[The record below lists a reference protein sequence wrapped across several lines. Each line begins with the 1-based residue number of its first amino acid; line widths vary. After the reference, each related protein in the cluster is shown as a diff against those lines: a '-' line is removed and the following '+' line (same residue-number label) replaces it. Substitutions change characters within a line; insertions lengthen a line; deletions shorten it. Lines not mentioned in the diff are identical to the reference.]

1 MFRFPNR
8 YSGNYTSGGRTTQL
22 RRQAAAGSHGA
33 PLNGNSDMSVGS
45 IVAAQLFCPCPAP
58 VPVPVPP
65 TPPPPPSEDMWVARG
80 VAQPTFSA
88 TDGADR
94 CIIIGNWT
102 ATTANFYDAS
112 ENLAQTLTAVDGTQ
126 HGFIVVYNPDGTYA
140 WAAKLLGERIEM
152 HKVCI
157 DSANNIIVCGY
168 FRTIDIFATTASIT
182 AYGADGV
189 TSLTRTRYRENI
201 FVARYS
207 PAGAID
213 WLVDMSIAI
222 PSSNDEALTLA
233 DMQVYPT
240 GDAVLCGSYSSNAS
254 ITLDIFD
261 IPTNSVPA
269 RTIPGGGGNRNL
281 FLTIFNPTG
290 ASNFATYV
298 GKSAFSP
305 FPVTLYAFNV
315 VLDGSLILL
324 TGFGSYDILDTHD
337 AAGAPTI
344 SRPGDG
350 FPRNNAFLIV
360 YDIGATPQ
368 WAATVRGNDVYLNGG
383 VTFGLASIYARVVAV
398 GASQYVYGGAISAA
412 GTTTFYNGDGS
423 ASAVSVTSSA
433 PSVYIAAISTGDVQ
447 IWANRIQGTGS
458 KPFLMCLCMDSVENT
473 YAVVYQ
479 SETTLTFYDPTGF
492 ATNTLVAGD
501 ADALVIVCYNPG
513 GALQWIRQ
521 IGSASPLEFP
531 IRIMFDTSGDLFIQ
545 GSYPFTDLHFY
556 DGTSTLIRTL
566 THDGDVDGFIAK
578 YSIVGDFKWAAAAGG
593 ANFTV
598 TVWSEPAASGRTYT
612 TYQYDASFIFPGPFE
627 VKDANDTVRE
637 IRTADPGFTSYA
649 VAKYPAAGV

>member
-102 ATTANFYDAS
+102 ATTADFYDAS
-112 ENLAQTLTAVDGTQ
+112 ENLAQTLSAVDETQ
-126 HGFIVVYNPDGTYA
+126 HGFIVVYNADGTCA
-140 WAAKLLGERIEM
+140 WAARLLGEYIEM

-168 FRTIDIFATTASIT
+168 FRGSEISSIT
-182 AYGADGV
+182 AYAADGV
-189 TSLTRTRYRENI
+189 TSLTRTRYRNNI

-213 WLVDMSIAI
+213 WLVDMAIAI
-222 PSSNDEALTLA
+222 PSSNDEVLVLA

-240 GDAVLCGSYSSNAS
+240 GEVVLCGSYSSNAS

-261 IPTNSVPA
+261 ITGSSLPI
-269 RTIPGGGGNRNL
+269 RTLPGGGGNTNL
-281 FLTIFNPTG
+281 FLTKFNPTG

-305 FPVTLYAFNV
+305 PAVRLNAFNV
-315 VLDGSLILL
+315 VLDGTLILL
-324 TGFGSYDILDTHD
+324 AGYGFYTVLDIHD
-337 AAGAPTI
+337 AAGALTL

-350 FPRNNAFLIV
+350 FPINNAFLIV

-368 WAATVRGNDVYLNGG
+368 WAATVRGNDVQLNGG
-383 VTFGLASIYARVVAV
+383 VTFGLASIYARVIAV
-398 GASQYVYGGAISAA
+398 GASRYVYGGPITAA
-412 GTTTFYNGDGS
+412 GATTFYNGDGS

-433 PSVYIAAISTGDVQ
+433 PSAYIAAITTGGAQ
-447 IWANRIQGTGS
+447 IWANLIEGTGS
-458 KPFLMCLCMDSVENT
+458 KPILMCLCMDSAENT

-479 SETTLTFYDPTGF
+479 SETTLTFYDPTGAAV

-501 ADALVIVCYNPG
+501 ARALVIVCYNPG

-521 IGSASPLEFP
+521 IGSASPLDFP